1 MTQMLSINGFFED
14 YPALVDPKYHNP
26 SPDALIDMVLMAA
39 EAASPGEPF
48 SIWVDG
54 ECTHD
59 HEAKEFTFNFD
70 NEDRQIAIKYVGV
83 K

>member
-1 MTQMLSINGFFED
+1 MAAMNIDGFFQD
-14 YPALVDPKYHNP
+14 YRDLVDPDYHDP
-26 SPDALIDMVLMAA
+26 STEALIDMVLMAA

-54 ECTHD
+54 ECTQD
-59 HEAKEFTFNFD
+59 HEAKEFAFNFD

>member
-1 MTQMLSINGFFED
+1 MAQALSIDGFLED
-14 YPALVDPKYHNP
+14 YPELVGADYHDP

-39 EAASPGEPF
+39 EQANPDEPF

-54 ECTHD
+54 ECTRD
-59 HEAKEFTFNFD
+59 HESKEFSFNID
-70 NEDRQIAIKYVGV
+70 TEDRQPAIKYLGV